1 MHSASITTF
10 MENLMLSLYSV
21 SFGGTSRKRGREPGH
36 MPAFV
41 EGMMQ
46 PPPAKKA
53 KKGPLPKDFV
63 YRKKQTNAT
72 SAGTSLQSGI
82 QKLIA

>member
-1 MHSASITTF
+1 
-10 MENLMLSLYSV
+10 
-21 SFGGTSRKRGREPGH
+21 

-63 YRKKQTNAT
+63 YRKKQPNAT
-72 SAGTSLQSGI
+72 SAGTSLQSGKI
-82 QKLIA
+82 DCLKNREMNKIYT